1 MIYIFIKVAFG
12 GACGA
17 IARYMTVT
25 LAGRIFGGAFPFG
38 TLAVNV
44 IGSLLI
50 GALAV
55 LLLSTSRGLSYAPLV
70 ISGFLSGFTT
80 FSAFSLDALN
90 LIQSGQSLQA
100 LIYVGGSVFLS
111 FGVVA
116 FGAVLARGLIL

>member
-25 LAGRIFGGAFPFG
+25 FARRIFGGAFPFG

-70 ISGFLSGFTT
+70 ITGFLSGFTT

>member
-1 MIYIFIKVAFG
+1 
-12 GACGA
+12 
-17 IARYMTVT
+17 

-70 ISGFLSGFTT
+70 ITGFLGGFTT